1 MKSKKE
7 LLEENKN
14 LKKEIERLIEENK
27 SLWFLLD
34 EIKESNIQ
42 NFKNEF
48 QEAIDSEMEKVKKLI
63 VTKPEEA

>member
-48 QEAIDSEMEKVKKLI
+48 QETINSEVEKVKKLI
-63 VTKPEEA
+63 MTKPEEA